1 MLEIEAT
8 MTADSTPR
16 SSDKSSLK
24 PSEHAASEGQDPGDL
39 RSDQPMMR
47 RAVTAAAIGNMVEW
61 YDFGIYGF
69 LAGTIGAVFFPS
81 DNATVSLLAAF
92 ATFAIAFLVRPLGAF
107 FFGPL
112 GDKIGRKRVLAATIL
127 LMSGATLAVGLLPG
141 YAAIGI
147 VAPILLILCRL
158 AQGFSTGGEY
168 GGAATFVSEHAP
180 DQRRGFVTSWLE
192 FSSLVGFALGAGLS
206 TILTLSL
213 SDASMTSWGWRIPF
227 LLAGP
232 LGLIGLYLR
241 LRLEDTPNFRA
252 LVENSEVAKSP
263 LRESFKNDR
272 GAMLRV
278 LGISTMANSG
288 QYLVFTYM
296 PNYLSSD
303 ESLGLSSAAALLVVL
318 ASIVLMMV
326 VITRVGALSDRVGRK
341 PVMLASGIGL
351 FFLTYP
357 ALYLISLGN
366 WLPISIGV
374 AVLALLVVS
383 NMGPLPS
390 TLAALFPTRTRYCGF
405 SVGYNVGV
413 AVFGGTTPFIA
424 TWLVSVTNNSLAPA
438 FYLMATAA
446 AGIVAILLSAES
458 ARVPLRQTAHDD

>member
-1 MLEIEAT
+1 
-8 MTADSTPR
+8 
-16 SSDKSSLK
+16 
-24 PSEHAASEGQDPGDL
+24 
-39 RSDQPMMR
+39 
-47 RAVTAAAIGNMVEW
+47 MVEW

-81 DNATVSLLAAF
+81 ENPTVSLLAAF
-92 ATFAIAFLVRPLGAF
+92 ATFAIAFVVRPLGAF

-112 GDKIGRKRVLAATIL
+112 GDKVGRKRVLAATIL

-141 YAAIGI
+141 YAAVGI
-147 VAPILLILCRL
+147 MAPVLLILCRL

-213 SDASMTSWGWRIPF
+213 SDSSMTSWGWRIPF

-252 LVENSEVAKSP
+252 LVEASEVAKSP
-263 LRESFKNDR
+263 LRECLKNDR

-303 ESLGLSSAAALLVVL
+303 ESLGLSSSAALMVVL
-318 ASIVLMMV
+318 ASIVLMML
-326 VITRVGALSDRVGRK
+326 VITRVGALSDRVGRR

-351 FFLTYP
+351 LFLTYP
-357 ALYLISLGN
+357 ALYLISLGS
-366 WLPISIGV
+366 WLPIGIGV
-374 AVLALLVVS
+374 AVLALLVVT

-390 TLAALFPTRTRYCGF
+390 TLAALFPTRTRYSGF
-405 SVGYNVGV
+405 SVGYNIGV

-424 TWLVSVTNNSLAPA
+424 TYLVSVTNNSLAPA

-446 AGIVAILLSAES
+446 AGIVAMYYSEES
-458 ARVPLRQTAHDD
+458 ARVPLKQV